1 MKINQKY
8 EELWFAW
15 WRRCL
20 KLIHYYDT
28 KIVSPK
34 SNAGNYYA
42 WFNFSGVYID
52 ISISLKKDKYDGY
65 SYYVGYKQKA
75 DYVSDTIVRITKRDD
90 ETNII
95 YKNTNNID
103 IKSTHMESI
112 SSLIHLHKTNT
123 IDQKL
128 DDICR
133 YIHSFE
139 RMMDTTDYLK
149 HLASARMFMFCSRSI
164 FPRDIAKIIYK
175 KIFFICYFLFFIF
188 SF

>member
-1 MKINQKY
+1 MEHQKY
-8 EELWFAW
+8 EELWFAC

-20 KLIHYYDT
+20 GLIHYET

-34 SNAGNYYA
+34 SNAGNYYCA
-42 WFNFSGVYID
+42 WFDFSGVYID
-52 ISISLKKDKYDGY
+52 ISISSKKDKYDGY
-65 SYYVGYKQKA
+65 IYYVGYKQKA
-75 DYVSDTIVRITKRDD
+75 DYVSDTIVRIAKRDD

-112 SSLIHLHKTNT
+112 SSLIHLHKTNA

-133 YIHSFE
+133 YIHSFK

-149 HLASARMFMFCSRSI
+149 HVASARMFMFCSRSI

-175 KIFFICYFLFFIF
+175 KILFFLFF
-188 SF
+188 